1 LPEKKDYYQVLGVEK
16 TGSDDD
22 IKKAYRRLAKKYHP
36 DVNPG
41 DKQAEAKFK
50 EVGEAYEVLSDKEK
64 RARYD
69 QFGHAG
75 VDPSFAGGGAGGFA
89 GGFGGFEDIDLG
101 DLFGSFFGGFGGST
115 RTRNPNGPIRGRDV
129 SFTLPLSFE
138 EAALGCKKD
147 VVLHRM
153 ETCAECAGSGA
164 QKGTAP
170 ETCQT
175 CSGSGTVR
183 TVERTMLGAMQVSK
197 TCPTCGGKGRV
208 VSNPCSACSGQ
219 GRVRRQKK
227 LTVTVPAGISDGQTF
242 SLRGQGDAGQ
252 NGGPAGDANI
262 TVSVRPHPVFE
273 RDGYDVWCDIPITF
287 RQAALGDEIVVP
299 TLEGKV
305 QYTVPEGTQ
314 PNTVFRLKGRGIPFL
329 NGRGKGDQFV
339 RVSVEV
345 PRSMTQKQKQAL
357 REFDAVLGD
366 KNYEKRRSFFER
378 FKDSL

>member
-1 LPEKKDYYQVLGVEK
+1 MLGVEK
-16 TGSDDD
+16 TSSDDA
-22 IKKAYRRLAKKYHP
+22 IKKAYRTLAKKYHP
-36 DVNPG
+36 DMNPG
-41 DKQAEAKFK
+41 DKEAEAKFK

-75 VDPSFAGGGAGGFA
+75 VDPSFAAGGAGGFA

-115 RTRNPNGPIRGRDV
+115 RARNPNGPIRGRDIAY
-129 SFTLPLSFE
+129 SLAISFE

-147 VVLHRM
+147 VTIHHM
-153 ETCAECAGSGA
+153 ETCPECSGSGA
-164 QKGTAP
+164 QKGTTADV
-170 ETCQT
+170 CQT
-175 CSGSGTVR
+175 CGGSGTVR

-208 VSNPCSACSGQ
+208 VHSPCPECAGQ

-227 LTVTVPAGISDGQTF
+227 LTVTVPAGINDGQTF
-242 SLRGQGDAGQ
+242 TLRGQGDAGQ

-273 RDGYDVWCDIPITF
+273 RDGFDVWCDIPITF

-305 QYTVPEGTQ
+305 QYTIPEGTQ
-314 PNTVFRLKGRGIPFL
+314 PNTVFRLKGRGIAFL

-339 RVSVEV
+339 RVNVEI
-345 PRSMTQKQKQAL
+345 PKGMTQKQKQAL
-357 REFDAVLGD
+357 REFDAVLGE

-378 FKDSL
+378 FKGGLS